1 MGFWG
6 YFLIILNHLLMNLSR
21 FFNAIVLFFSFS
33 ILVAQEAPPPN
44 NTYLTATILTVQ
56 PSSCSTQTPG
66 DLTHATNSNDTDYSS
81 SCIDN
86 LYVVKFAYADVWFK
100 ATVPSSGKLTIET
113 SAVSRSALSD
123 TVIVAYTLSG
133 DTLTEI
139 GCNDDR
145 DSGRFSKIELTGKDV
160 GTEIYVMVVEY
171 NNQAG
176 YDGGSG
182 TNLGPFNICAFDPE
196 GTLGLPQ
203 TSKPLLSYYSNPV
216 GNRLAVESP
225 YEIQALSVF
234 DLMGKEVLHIT
245 PKRQKLTLN
254 THTLAP
260 GAYLLG
266 VKTTEG
272 QQTVKLIK
280 K

>member
-1 MGFWG
+1 
-6 YFLIILNHLLMNLSR
+6 MNLSR

-123 TVIVAYTLSG
+123 TVLVAYTLSEG
-133 DTLTEI
+133 SLTEI
-139 GCNDDR
+139 GCNDDED
-145 DSGRFSKIELTGKDV
+145 DSTFFSKIELTGQV
-160 GTEIYVMVVEY
+160 ANTEIYVMVVEY

-176 YDGGSG
+176 YDDGSG
-182 TNLGPFNICAFDPE
+182 TNLGPFNICAFDPD
-196 GTLGLPQ
+196 GTLDLPQ
-203 TSKPLLSYYSNPV
+203 TQKPLLSYYSNPV

-225 YEIQALSVF
+225 YEIQTLRVF
-234 DLMGKEVLHIT
+234 DLMGKEVLRKT
-245 PKRQKLTLN
+245 PKQQKLTLN